1 MTIFQINL
9 WLLKFKALIFIE
21 NFNNKETKA
30 IIKETLSTE
39 FGDFNFFYKFLII
52 KTSIFY
58 IRKKKINGL

>member
-1 MTIFQINL
+1 MRIFQINL

-39 FGDFNFFYKFLII
+39 FGDFNCF
-52 KTSIFY
+52 
-58 IRKKKINGL
+58 